1 MSLLSETQVNALVW
15 IPRFSAP
22 LSIIGSACLMHLLRS
37 KLTNSYN
44 RLIFALSVIDIA
56 TSFWWAVGA
65 LPVPA
70 EFPIKGAHG
79 NRASCS
85 TQAFMTI
92 FGMLS
97 ILFYNS
103 SLMVYFYLTICVG
116 MTSNKFEKR
125 IEPVLH
131 SVSLLL
137 PLMVSIIGL
146 ALGVFNW
153 GGGFRCWVAP
163 SPLGCDRFSAIVGE
177 CTRGEHAT
185 AFEWAFINVPLYVS
199 SVVFYMAVIRVYCQ
213 FRKTTRNARRSS
225 MTNATANTGRQL
237 AVQCILYGLF
247 FANTCIWFVIL
258 SILDAAGKTH
268 RIDRIYPII
277 VLTNIFYPMQGFFNF
292 FIYIRPR
299 YLRIRRENASKSRG
313 WALCVIFR
321 YPQDEDTTTSS
332 SLSSGRS
339 RFISFLRRS
348 SELWRSDPS
357 SEIAMGTSNRQ
368 ARNAS
373 MEQPS
378 RERRT
383 EQPIPELTMV
393 VTSNGQVGSDGAS
406 TELQSPELLLT
417 TSNEKVETDGAIIP
431 VVHNRY

>member
-1 MSLLSETQVNALVW
+1 MDPALFCASVDYRVCLPHSSAQIQANEQLMLQPSHFRSSFRCRHCYIFLVGRRCVASRISNKGSTRQQCIVLYTSIYDDLRNALDIVLQF
-15 IPRFSAP
+15 IPH
-22 LSIIGSACLMHLLRS
+22 GVLLFDNLR
-37 KLTNSYN
+37 
-44 RLIFALSVIDIA
+44 RDD
-56 TSFWWAVGA
+56 
-65 LPVPA
+65 
-70 EFPIKGAHG
+70 
-79 NRASCS
+79 
-85 TQAFMTI
+85 
-92 FGMLS
+92 
-97 ILFYNS
+97 
-103 SLMVYFYLTICVG
+103 
-116 MTSNKFEKR
+116 FEQVR
-125 IEPVLH
+125 EAVLH
-131 SVSLLL
+131 GVSLLL

-163 SPLGCDRFSAIVGE
+163 SPLGCDRFSAIIGE

-199 SVVFYMAVIRVYCQ
+199 SLVFYMAVIRVYCQ

-237 AVQCILYGLF
+237 AVQCTLYGLF